1 MKRLA
6 HTLKPKGRSKYG
18 NRKSVID
25 GITFDSQKEAG
36 YYCQLKIRVRAGEV
50 ITFLMQVPFHLE
62 GGVAYKADFVEFHA
76 DGSVHVIDVK
86 GVRTD
91 VYKLKKKQVEARY
104 PVTIE
109 EV

>member
-36 YYCQLKIRVRAGEV
+36 YYCQ
-50 ITFLMQVPFHLE
+50 
-62 GGVAYKADFVEFHA
+62 
-76 DGSVHVIDVK
+76 
-86 GVRTD
+86 
-91 VYKLKKKQVEARY
+91 
-104 PVTIE
+104 
-109 EV
+109 